1 MLLIMNCRKTAK
13 HIVKMVKKIILGNK
27 EYDIGNVS
35 KENSELLNKL
45 LVLLDFSTERIQELS
60 NTQALLQRAKT
71 SYVKSLKTE
80 MLSDRAGFLF
90 GDD

>member
-1 MLLIMNCRKTAK
+1 MNCRKMAK
-13 HIVKMVKKIILGNK
+13 YIVSMVKKIILGDK
-27 EYDIGNVS
+27 EYDVGNVS

-60 NTQALLQRAKT
+60 NTQALLQRAKI

-80 MLSDRAGFLF
+80 MLSDKAGFLF
-90 GDD
+90 DDD

>member
-1 MLLIMNCRKTAK
+1 MNCRKTAE
-13 HIVKMVKKIILGNK
+13 HIVNMVKKIILGDK
-27 EYDIGNVS
+27 EYDVSNAS

-45 LVLLDFSTERIQELS
+45 IVLLDFSTERIQELS
-60 NTQALLQRAKT
+60 NTQALLQRAKV

-80 MLSDRAGFLF
+80 MLSNKAGFLF

>member
-1 MLLIMNCRKTAK
+1 MAK
-13 HIVKMVKKIILGNK
+13 YIVSMVKKIILGDK
-27 EYDIGNVS
+27 EYDVGNVS

-60 NTQALLQRAKT
+60 NTQALLQRAKI

-80 MLSDRAGFLF
+80 MLSDKAGFLF
-90 GDD
+90 DDD